1 MTVKTKGEQRIVI
14 LGAAGF
20 IGYHLAKFLN
30 ETRGLEILLIDNFI
44 RGENDFEF
52 KKLIKSDGVVFKE
65 LDLTQESSFID
76 LFTSNDIVI
85 NCAALNGTQNFYEK
99 PVQVIRNSA
108 ISAVYAAEFCAK
120 ANVKKYVYFASS
132 ESYAG
137 GVTMGYTQ
145 VPTVE
150 NVPLVIQD
158 VCNPR
163 WSYAAS
169 KTLGEVAVIA
179 NHHQNNLQFVILRIH
194 NVYGPRMGLKHVIPD
209 LIHKF
214 NSNNMQVHGVTETR
228 AFFYV
233 DDLNRI
239 LYELI
244 TGNKIPSN
252 SIYNVGSTKEISVL
266 ELSKLLLKEMNLD
279 LEIEPIDS
287 FVGSV
292 PRRCPDTSL
301 IRSFYE
307 YTETDLVIGLQKT
320 LSWYNKTSGK
330 SFK

>member
-1 MTVKTKGEQRIVI
+1 MKTKDNQRIVI

-30 ETRGLEILLIDNFI
+30 ETCELEILLIDNFV
-44 RGENDFEF
+44 RGENDVEF
-52 KKLIKSDGVVFKE
+52 KELIKSDRIVFKE
-65 LDLTQESSFID
+65 LDLTQENTFND

-108 ISAVYAAEFCAK
+108 ISAAYAAEFCAQ
-120 ANVKKYVYFASS
+120 ANVKKYIYFASS

-158 VCNPR
+158 VYNPR

-179 NHHQNNLQFVILRIH
+179 NHHQYNLQFLILRIH

-209 LIHKF
+209 LIHNF
-214 NSNNMQVHGVTETR
+214 NLGNMQVHGVNETR

-233 DDLNRI
+233 NDINRI
-239 LYELI
+239 LYEFI
-244 TGNKIPSN
+244 FSEKIPGN
-252 SIYNVGSTKEISVL
+252 LIYNVGSTKEISVL

-279 LEIEPIDS
+279 LEIKPIDS

-301 IRSFYE
+301 LRSYFK
-307 YTETDLVIGLQKT
+307 YTETDLIVGLQET
-320 LSWYNKTSGK
+320 LSWYKKIKGK
-330 SFK
+330 SL

>member
-1 MTVKTKGEQRIVI
+1 MTVKTKDEQRIVI

-20 IGYHLAKFLN
+20 IGYHLARFLN
-30 ETRGLEILLIDNFI
+30 KTCELEILLIDNFI

-52 KKLIKSDGVVFKE
+52 KELIKSEKIAFKE
-65 LDLTQESSFID
+65 LDLTQENSFID
-76 LFTSNDIVI
+76 LFKSNDIVI

-108 ISAVYAAEFCAK
+108 ISAAYAAEFCAK
-120 ANVKKYVYFASS
+120 ANVKKYIYFASS

-145 VPTVE
+145 VPTAE

-179 NHHQNNLQFVILRIH
+179 NHHQYNLQFVILRIH

-233 DDLNRI
+233 DDLSRI
-239 LYELI
+239 LYEFI
-244 TGNKIPSN
+244 ANEKIPSN
-252 SIYNVGSTKEISVL
+252 SIYNVGSTREISVL
-266 ELSKLLLKEMNLD
+266 ELSKLLLKEMKLD
-279 LEIEPIDS
+279 LEIEPVDS
-287 FVGSV
+287 FAGSV

-301 IRSFYE
+301 LRSYYE
-307 YTETDLVIGLQKT
+307 YTETDLVVGLQET
-320 LSWYNKTSGK
+320 LSWYNKITGK

>member
-1 MTVKTKGEQRIVI
+1 MTVKTKDQQRIVI

-30 ETRGLEILLIDNFI
+30 DTCELEILLIDNFI
-44 RGENDFEF
+44 RGENDDEF
-52 KKLIKSDGVVFKE
+52 KELIKAERIVFKE
-65 LDLTQESSFID
+65 LDLTQEKTFID
-76 LFTSNDIVI
+76 LFTSNDIVF

-108 ISAVYAAEFCAK
+108 ISAAYAAEFCAK
-120 ANVKKYVYFASS
+120 ANVKKYIYFASS

-145 VPTVE
+145 VPTAE

-158 VCNPR
+158 VYNPR

-179 NHHQNNLQFVILRIH
+179 NHHQYNLQFIILRIH

-214 NSNNMQVHGVTETR
+214 KSGNMQVHGVNETR

-233 DDLNRI
+233 NDLNRI
-239 LYELI
+239 LYEFVF
-244 TGNKIPSN
+244 NDKIPSN
-252 SIYNVGSTKEISVL
+252 LIYNVGSTQEISVL
-266 ELSKLLLKEMNLD
+266 ELSNLLLHEMNLD

-301 IRSFYE
+301 LRSYCK
-307 YTETDLVIGLQKT
+307 YTETDLTIGLKET
-320 LSWYNKTSGK
+320 LAWHKKITGESI
-330 SFK
+330 

>member
-1 MTVKTKGEQRIVI
+1 MKTKDNRRIVI

-30 ETRGLEILLIDNFI
+30 ETCELEILLIDNFV
-44 RGENDFEF
+44 RGENDAEF
-52 KKLIKSDGVVFKE
+52 KELIKSKKIVFKE
-65 LDLTQESSFID
+65 LDLTQENSFID

-108 ISAVYAAEFCAK
+108 ISAAYAAEFCAK
-120 ANVKKYVYFASS
+120 ANVKKYIYFASS

-145 VPTVE
+145 VPTTE

-158 VCNPR
+158 VYNPR

-179 NHHQNNLQFVILRIH
+179 NHHQYGLQFVILRIH
-194 NVYGPRMGLKHVIPD
+194 NVYGPRMGLQHVIPD

-214 NSNNMQVHGVTETR
+214 NLGNTQVHGVDETR

-233 DDLNRI
+233 NDLNRI
-239 LYELI
+239 LFEFI
-244 TGNKIPSN
+244 FNEKIPSN
-252 SIYNVGSTKEISVL
+252 LIYNVGSTQEISVL

-301 IRSFYE
+301 LRSYYK
-307 YTETDLVIGLQKT
+307 YTETDLIVGLQET
-320 LSWYNKTSGK
+320 LSWYKKITGK
-330 SFK
+330 SF

>member
-1 MTVKTKGEQRIVI
+1 MTAKTKDEQRIVI

-30 ETRGLEILLIDNFI
+30 KASELEILLIDNFI
-44 RGENDFEF
+44 RGENDVEF
-52 KKLIKSDGVVFKE
+52 KELIKLEKIVFKE
-65 LDLTQESSFID
+65 LDLTQENSYID

-108 ISAVYAAEFCAK
+108 ISAAYAAEFCAK
-120 ANVKKYVYFASS
+120 ANVKKYIYFASS

-145 VPTVE
+145 VPTAE

-179 NHHQNNLQFVILRIH
+179 NHHQYNLQFVILRIH

-239 LYELI
+239 LYEFI
-244 TGNKIPSN
+244 ANEKIPSN
-252 SIYNVGSTKEISVL
+252 SIYNVGSNREISVL
-266 ELSKLLLKEMNLD
+266 ELSKLLLKEMKLD
-279 LEIEPIDS
+279 LEIEPVDS

-301 IRSFYE
+301 LRSYYE
-307 YTETDLVIGLQKT
+307 YTETDLVVGLQET
-320 LSWYNKTSGK
+320 LSWYNRITGK

>member
-1 MTVKTKGEQRIVI
+1 MTVKTKDEQRIVI

-20 IGYHLAKFLN
+20 IGYHLARFLN
-30 ETRGLEILLIDNFI
+30 KTCELEILLIDNFI

-52 KKLIKSDGVVFKE
+52 KELIKSEKIAFKE
-65 LDLTQESSFID
+65 LDLTQENSFID
-76 LFTSNDIVI
+76 LFKSNDIVV

-108 ISAVYAAEFCAK
+108 ISAAYAAEFCAK
-120 ANVKKYVYFASS
+120 ANVKKYIYFASS

-145 VPTVE
+145 VPTAE

-179 NHHQNNLQFVILRIH
+179 NHHQYNLQFVILRIH

-233 DDLNRI
+233 DDLSRI
-239 LYELI
+239 LYEFI
-244 TGNKIPSN
+244 ANEKIPSN
-252 SIYNVGSTKEISVL
+252 SIYNVGSTREISVL
-266 ELSKLLLKEMNLD
+266 ELSKLLLKEMKLD
-279 LEIEPIDS
+279 LEIEPVDS
-287 FVGSV
+287 FAGSV

-301 IRSFYE
+301 LRSYYQ
-307 YTETDLVIGLQKT
+307 YTETDLVVGLQET
-320 LSWYNKTSGK
+320 LSWYNKITGK

>member
-1 MTVKTKGEQRIVI
+1 VKTKDSRRIVI

-20 IGYHLAKFLN
+20 IGFHLAKFLN
-30 ETRGLEILLIDNFI
+30 ETCELEILLIDNFI
-44 RGENDFEF
+44 RGENDVEF
-52 KKLIKSDGVVFKE
+52 KELIESETIVFKE
-65 LDLTQESSFID
+65 LDLTQENTFND
-76 LFTSNDIVI
+76 LFTSNDVVI

-108 ISAVYAAEFCAK
+108 ISAAYAAEFCAK
-120 ANVKKYVYFASS
+120 AKVKKYIYFASS

-145 VPTVE
+145 VPTTE

-158 VCNPR
+158 VYNPR

-179 NHHQNNLQFVILRIH
+179 NHNQYDLQFVILRIH
-194 NVYGPRMGLKHVIPD
+194 NIYGPRMGLQHVIPD

-214 NSNNMQVHGVTETR
+214 NSGNMQVHGVDETR

-233 DDLNRI
+233 NDLNRI
-239 LYELI
+239 LFEFI
-244 TGNKIPSN
+244 FNEKIPSN
-252 SIYNVGSTKEISVL
+252 LIYNVGSTQEISVL
-266 ELSKLLLKEMNLD
+266 ELSKLLLKEMQLD
-279 LEIEPIDS
+279 REIEPIKS

-292 PRRCPDTSL
+292 SRRCPDTSL
-301 IRSFYE
+301 LRTYYE
-307 YTETDLVIGLQKT
+307 YTETDLIVGLRET
-320 LSWYNKTSGK
+320 LSWHKKITRK
-330 SFK
+330 SSQ